1 MFGHGFYF
9 IASVWEMIRTLHYG
23 RSWIGGGGGAPKIW
37 FPINEVVHEGDF
49 FPPKQLFVDASN
61 SLREFRW
68 VNTTKGNAQ
77 SLAQVEDPITWKK
90 PPICMIKVNWDAAI
104 DKTNGRIGIAII
116 VWEHERAILAAC
128 NTTKTLLVEAVV
140 VEVLI
145 VVHAVEFCREISFF
159 FEIIL
164 EGNAL
169 QIVNVV
175 KVRGYN
181 WSEMVILSM
190 KSKIV

>member
-1 MFGHGFYF
+1 
-9 IASVWEMIRTLHYG
+9 
-23 RSWIGGGGGAPKIW
+23 
-37 FPINEVVHEGDF
+37 
-49 FPPKQLFVDASN
+49 
-61 SLREFRW
+61 
-68 VNTTKGNAQ
+68 
-77 SLAQVEDPITWKK
+77 
-90 PPICMIKVNWDAAI
+90 
-104 DKTNGRIGIAII
+104 
-116 VWEHERAILAAC
+116 LAAC